1 MFSRPDGSC
10 RLEGYCTADVA
21 KHCAGDD
28 ARFLA
33 VLLSR
38 TGAIEAYSTTQRCF
52 TDQQRHAM
60 TARDRGCTFPGCN
73 RPPGWGQTHHVT
85 EHRNAGPTT
94 LDNGVLLC
102 GHHHR
107 TFEHAGWTVQIRDG
121 QPWSTPLARPP
132 PTTHPQH
139 RPTTATPSHRRIL
152 VDHARRAIAGSVT

>member
-85 EHRNAGPTT
+85 EHR
-94 LDNGVLLC
+94 
-102 GHHHR
+102 
-107 TFEHAGWTVQIRDG
+107 
-121 QPWSTPLARPP
+121 TPDRPP
-132 PTTHPQH
+132 S
-139 RPTTATPSHRRIL
+139 TTACCSADTTTEPSNAPAAPCRSATASPGRPRWLDPTNNPSATPP
-152 VDHARRAIAGSVT
+152 DHGNA